1 MPSISIQAHIHTTR
15 DDAHEFS
22 CVERPKSTW
31 CRKFVVANRE
41 GNLYMPLPL
50 MPKATAVWLVDN
62 SSLTFDQI
70 ADFCGLHPLEVK
82 GIADGEVA
90 IGIQGRDPVPD
101 GELTR
106 EEIERCL
113 ADPKTRLNMAASDIP
128 RPKAR
133 TSGPKYTPVT
143 KRQDRPNAIMWLIR
157 YHSDLSDAQVSRLVG
172 TTKPTINSVRERTH
186 WNMANLKPIDPVS
199 LGMCSQVEL
208 DDAVTKAHNRLR
220 SRERKEAREQNLSNS
235 DAPATTPIVA
245 APATPEVAKIISSA
259 ATTPV
264 PLETVTPSPSAKPDA
279 SAEDKGHSVE
289 SVFGAPTEPEPVE
302 PEPTA
307 AVFNAPDRPSSDEDE
322 EGAT

>member
-1 MPSISIQAHIHTTR
+1 
-15 DDAHEFS
+15 
-22 CVERPKSTW
+22 
-31 CRKFVVANRE
+31 
-41 GNLYMPLPL
+41 MPLPL

-62 SSLTFDQI
+62 TSLTFDQI
-70 ADFCGLHPLEVK
+70 AEFCGLHPLEVK

-143 KRQDRPNAIMWLIR
+143 KRQDRPNAIMWLLR
-157 YHSDLSDAQVSRLVG
+157 YHSELSDAQVSRLVG

-186 WNMANLKPIDPVS
+186 WNMTNLKPIDPVS

-220 SRERKEAREQNLSNS
+220 SRERKEAREQASS
-235 DAPATTPIVA
+235 SRGATGATPIVD
-245 APATPEVAKIISSA
+245 APPAPEVAKIISSA
-259 ATTPV
+259 SAAPP
-264 PLETVTPSPSAKPDA
+264 PLEIVAPSPVTKPDA
-279 SAEDKGHSVE
+279 SDEGKGHSVE
-289 SVFGAPTEPEPVE
+289 SVFGATPAPEPVE

-307 AVFNAPDRPSSDEDE
+307 AVFNTSDQPSSDEDE

>member
-1 MPSISIQAHIHTTR
+1 
-15 DDAHEFS
+15 
-22 CVERPKSTW
+22 
-31 CRKFVVANRE
+31 
-41 GNLYMPLPL
+41 MPLPL

-62 SSLTFDQI
+62 TSLTFDQI
-70 ADFCGLHPLEVK
+70 AEFCGLHPLEVK

-113 ADPKTRLNMAASDIP
+113 ADPKTRLNMAASDVP

-143 KRQDRPNAIMWLIR
+143 KRQDRPNAIMWLLR
-157 YHSDLSDAQVSRLVG
+157 YHSELSDAQISRLVG

-199 LGMCSQVEL
+199 LGMSSQVEL

-220 SRERKEAREQNLSNS
+220 SKERKEAREQARSS
-235 DAPATTPIVA
+235 PDATPIVD
-245 APATPEVAKIISSA
+245 APRAPEVAKIISSA
-259 ATTPV
+259 STAPP
-264 PLETVTPSPSAKPDA
+264 PLEIVAPSPVTKPDA
-279 SAEDKGHSVE
+279 SDEDKGHSVE
-289 SVFGAPTEPEPVE
+289 SVFGATPAPEPVE

-307 AVFNAPDRPSSDEDE
+307 AVFNTSDQPSSDEGEDE

>member
-1 MPSISIQAHIHTTR
+1 
-15 DDAHEFS
+15 
-22 CVERPKSTW
+22 
-31 CRKFVVANRE
+31 
-41 GNLYMPLPL
+41 MPLPL

-62 SSLTFDQI
+62 TSLTFDQI
-70 ADFCGLHPLEVK
+70 AEFCGLHPLEVK

-143 KRQDRPNAIMWLIR
+143 KRQDRPNAIMWLLR
-157 YHSDLSDAQVSRLVG
+157 YHSELSDAQVSRLVG
-172 TTKPTINSVRERTH
+172 TTKPTISSVRERTH

-220 SRERKEAREQNLSNS
+220 SRERKEAREQNRDATGATPNV
-235 DAPATTPIVA
+235 DAPAA
-245 APATPEVAKIISSA
+245 PEVAKIISSA
-259 ATTPV
+259 AAAPV
-264 PLETVTPSPSAKPDA
+264 PLEIVTPSPTTTPDA

-289 SVFGAPTEPEPVE
+289 SVFGATPEPEPVE

-307 AVFNAPDRPSSDEDE
+307 AVFNTPDQPSSDEDE